1 MCITEIENLIV
12 TGEWHDTCIHK
23 IELDAFQC
31 LNGSTSWWQDGLFFF
46 GGKFGKMDL
55 GKIVLGQRWCN
66 MSL

>member
-1 MCITEIENLIV
+1 MVVLVGGKMN
-12 TGEWHDTCIHK
+12 
-23 IELDAFQC
+23 FF
-31 LNGSTSWWQDGLFFF
+31 FFF